1 MPNDPDKFNNF
12 NGMNNSDNQDDF
24 IDSSFAVQFKPG
36 DKTES
41 IADNLKVMDQT
52 AFTLCKENGMPIIV
66 FNMNDEGTLEKVVEG
81 TGRCTV
87 LSNE

>member
-41 IADNLKVMDQT
+41 IADKLKEQDILVARRTVAKYRENNLRILPASQRKRAV
-52 AFTLCKENGMPIIV
+52 
-66 FNMNDEGTLEKVVEG
+66 
-81 TGRCTV
+81 
-87 LSNE
+87 

>member
-41 IADNLKVMDQT
+41 IADKLKES
-52 AFTLCKENGMPIIV
+52 KEN
-66 FNMNDEGTLEKVVEG
+66 LEKKNSSFNNGFKDEFDDFEFDSLESVN
-81 TGRCTV
+81 
-87 LSNE
+87 LS